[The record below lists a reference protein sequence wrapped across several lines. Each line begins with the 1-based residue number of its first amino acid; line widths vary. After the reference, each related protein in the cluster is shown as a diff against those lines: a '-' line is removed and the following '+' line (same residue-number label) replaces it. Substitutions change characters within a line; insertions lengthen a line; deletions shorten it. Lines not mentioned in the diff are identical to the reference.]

1 MQRASNI
8 TSWRFY
14 LLFTQ
19 IFTRFCLPLSSQA
32 NFSQQA
38 SANQIWKMLVIIPRL
53 MSVMESLKL
62 FSLCTPPPQTKSRKG
77 RGGAAAH
84 RLKILYV
91 RLVFIYRQAHDLVLE
106 IGLGFELQDLCSCK
120 PCKLNPQLYAI
131 TPLFWQCI
139 HTKDLSCFEECLQ
152 EKKFYTLELPSNRQ
166 TLIRQT

>member
-1 MQRASNI
+1 
-8 TSWRFY
+8 
-14 LLFTQ
+14 
-19 IFTRFCLPLSSQA
+19 
-32 NFSQQA
+32 
-38 SANQIWKMLVIIPRL
+38 MLGIIPRL

-62 FSLCTPPPQTKSRKG
+62 FSLCTPPRPLKQNLG
-77 RGGAAAH
+77 REGRRGCTQPENIVRTLGFHLQAGT
-84 RLKILYV
+84 RLE
-91 RLVFIYRQAHDLVLE
+91 VLE

-139 HTKDLSCFEECLQ
+139 HTKDVSCFKECLQ

>member
-62 FSLCTPPPQTKSRKG
+62 FSLCTPPPPKQNLG
-77 RGGAAAH
+77 REGAA
-84 RLKILYV
+84 RL
-91 RLVFIYRQAHDLVLE
+91 
-106 IGLGFELQDLCSCK
+106 
-120 PCKLNPQLYAI
+120 
-131 TPLFWQCI
+131 
-139 HTKDLSCFEECLQ
+139 HTG
-152 EKKFYTLELPSNRQ
+152 
-166 TLIRQT
+166 